1 MCLVSS
7 SRSVASITGTSSGR
21 RFRICEIVVVQIHRF
36 TVVIV
41 FPDLSF
47 SVGGGRR
54 EILPPTYV
62 QRRVGSSAGISICSG
77 QGVAL
82 NHKAAAEKAFRC
94 TLLLFV
100 PRLVFIKRRS
110 CTRRPRASSNC
121 CSFQLEALRHGIA
134 NCALPMR
141 RGRLARRAA

>member
-1 MCLVSS
+1 M
-7 SRSVASITGTSSGR
+7 
-21 RFRICEIVVVQIHRF
+21 VVQIHRF

-82 NHKAAAEKAFRC
+82 DHKAAAEKAFRC

-100 PRLVFIKRRS
+100 PRLVFISGEVVLAGRV
-110 CTRRPRASSNC
+110 PQAIAAPSS
-121 CSFQLEALRHGIA
+121 LRHCGMGLLIVRCLCGEA
-134 NCALPMR
+134 
-141 RGRLARRAA
+141 GLARRAA